1 MKLRF
6 ATLFLTL
13 LCIALCTSAVAST
26 TIFDDGAIDGNDNAF
41 FITGPDRPNF
51 LGSVQDISNGFIAA
65 ASGTPNQ
72 LTFGL
77 WLFSGLTPTTVS
89 YEIGT
94 SAFGTDL
101 GSGTVALNNS
111 NSTLLFSN
119 GFGYDVYSITIP
131 VTSLAMTAGN
141 EYWLSLSNA
150 DDASHSGSE
159 AWDIPNFGSGGPAT
173 CNFRQSGIN
182 FGNCGLG
189 GEAFILTA
197 GGGGGVPEPASL
209 LLLGS
214 GLFGIAGA
222 ARKRFGKRS

>member
-1 MKLRF
+1 MKTRF
-6 ATLFLTL
+6 ATLCIVLLCLTL
-13 LCIALCTSAVAST
+13 ST
-26 TIFDDGAIDGNDNAF
+26 LAFADTVIFDDGAIDGRDNAF
-41 FITGPDRPNF
+41 FITGPNNPNF
-51 LGSVQDISNGFIAA
+51 LGSIQDISNGFTAA
-65 ASGTPNQ
+65 ASATPNQ

-77 WLFSGLTPTTVS
+77 WLFSGLTPTTIS

-94 SAFGTDL
+94 SAFGTEL
-101 GSGTVALNNS
+101 GSGTVALNGG
-111 NSTLLFSN
+111 NSTFLFSN

-189 GEAFILTA
+189 GEAFVLSQV
-197 GGGGGVPEPASL
+197 GGGGGVPEPGSL
-209 LLLGS
+209 FLLGS
-214 GLFGIAGA
+214 GLFGVAGVI
-222 ARKRFGKRS
+222 RRRFSK